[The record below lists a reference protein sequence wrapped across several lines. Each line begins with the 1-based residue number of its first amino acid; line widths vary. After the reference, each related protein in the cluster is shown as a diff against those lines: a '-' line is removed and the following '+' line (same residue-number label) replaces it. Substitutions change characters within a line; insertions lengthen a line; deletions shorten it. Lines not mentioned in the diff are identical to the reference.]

1 MRTLQLA
8 GIAIIAGIL
17 TAQTIRDIM
26 KDMKHKSKHG
36 YDKRVV

>member
-8 GIAIIAGIL
+8 GIAVIAGIL
-17 TAQTIRDIM
+17 TIQTVRDIM